1 MVEPSGQDV
10 VKHVD
15 DPMAEVV
22 ATTGLLLMFVAVIGM
37 VMGIAAFGMGS
48 GALGA
53 IVVVIAVVSFSVSLA
68 CFVIDARRLERAE
81 AA

>member
-10 VKHVD
+10 G

-22 ATTGLLLMFVAVIGM
+22 ATTGLVLMFVAVIGV
-37 VMGIAAFGMGS
+37 VMGVAAFGMGS
-48 GALGA
+48 GALAA
-53 IVVVIAVVSFSVSLA
+53 IVVAIAVVSLCASLA

-81 AA
+81 GL